1 MAEIFKPGYNESHA
15 LIIGIDDYETA
26 PKLSYA
32 VSDAEAINDSLI
44 KNFSFKKK
52 NIQLLKNKEATRENI
67 SKAYLSYVNENISPD
82 DKILFFFAGHGVTQ
96 PGRRGETG
104 YLVPYEGQRALLST
118 LIRWDEFTRNADLIP
133 AKHILYI
140 MDACYGGLAVTRSL
154 QAGSVRFLKDMT
166 TRFTR
171 QVITA
176 GKANQVV
183 ADAGGPVPNHSVFT
197 GHLLQALDGRGA
209 DTEGNITANGIMA
222 YVYEHV
228 AQDKNSNQT
237 PHYGFIDGDGDF
249 IFKAPKLQE
258 LEKIIEKDEDIL
270 VAVPSVFLDN
280 RQQQN
285 LDIVELTKEYLSDSK
300 YRIKLSDFVNNEVRK
315 IVQQLS
321 DPVFDASVSYSFEE
335 FKKRINKYELIIKDI
350 QKILAII
357 AYWGTDQ
364 HLSIIKTA
372 FSRLMDHFSEPKS
385 GLTIFI
391 TLQWYPILLL
401 AYSVGISSIANNN
414 YASLAAMLLADVKSG
429 SHKNSNEKLVNA
441 LGNCIV
447 DIARTEVFKQLPEHA
462 RHYVPMSEY
471 MFKLLQPNLDDLL
484 FLGKDYEIYYDKFE
498 LFMSLV
504 HADLADRKGKRLW
517 GPIGRFGWK
526 RDREDDPYEK
536 LVEEIK
542 DKNDNWDPIQAGLFQ
557 EMAGFKTLLQKYN
570 EELLSKI
577 NWW

>member
-222 YVYEHV
+222 YV
-228 AQDKNSNQT
+228 
-237 PHYGFIDGDGDF
+237 
-249 IFKAPKLQE
+249 
-258 LEKIIEKDEDIL
+258 
-270 VAVPSVFLDN
+270 
-280 RQQQN
+280 
-285 LDIVELTKEYLSDSK
+285 
-300 YRIKLSDFVNNEVRK
+300 
-315 IVQQLS
+315 
-321 DPVFDASVSYSFEE
+321 
-335 FKKRINKYELIIKDI
+335 
-350 QKILAII
+350 
-357 AYWGTDQ
+357 
-364 HLSIIKTA
+364 
-372 FSRLMDHFSEPKS
+372 
-385 GLTIFI
+385 
-391 TLQWYPILLL
+391 
-401 AYSVGISSIANNN
+401 
-414 YASLAAMLLADVKSG
+414 
-429 SHKNSNEKLVNA
+429 
-441 LGNCIV
+441 V